1 MKLNLLLFF
10 GVLAAPLAW
19 TAQLV
24 VGYGIGD
31 AGCSVAGMRWGVDSQ
46 AATAALFGATGSIGL
61 AGLGVSA
68 WLQRSASRDDRGRV
82 AFLAGGGVLISLV
95 FVALILLG
103 GIAALS
109 IEHCRQ
115 G

>member
-1 MKLNLLLFF
+1 VDGPARRRLRDGRRRLLRRRHAL
-10 GVLAAPLAW
+10 
-19 TAQLV
+19 
-24 VGYGIGD
+24 
-31 AGCSVAGMRWGVDSQ
+31 GVDSQ
-46 AATAALFGATGSIGL
+46 AATAALFGATGAIGI